1 MENVDG
7 IVSIVYQYLTMLR
20 TAGPQE
26 WVFNESRDIAAM
38 NFRFKSKSRPIDYT
52 VHVGTCSN
60 FATQVYIMVADDLF
74 WVVVPA
80 IFGAMLLRACARK
93 CSRPWQRRCSSTP
106 RSAR

>member
-60 FATQVYIMVADDLF
+60 FATQVIYH
-74 WVVVPA
+74 
-80 IFGAMLLRACARK
+80 GC
-93 CSRPWQRRCSSTP
+93 
-106 RSAR
+106 